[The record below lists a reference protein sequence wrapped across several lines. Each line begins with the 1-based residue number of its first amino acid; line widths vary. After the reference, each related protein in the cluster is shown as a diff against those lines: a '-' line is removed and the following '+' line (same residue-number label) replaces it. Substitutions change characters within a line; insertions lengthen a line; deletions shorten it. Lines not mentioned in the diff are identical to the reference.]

1 MQSCTCMK
9 RLSSV
14 KSNAGYY
21 GNDTELP
28 FLCILQTIIV
38 DLRAILE

>member
-1 MQSCTCMK
+1 MK

-21 GNDTELP
+21 RNDTELLFYAQFVKIDAWP
-28 FLCILQTIIV
+28 Y
-38 DLRAILE
+38 DGGGRGY